1 MMDGPDGDKRE
12 PWEPWIAF
20 REAAPGLTIASPS
33 NTEPIARVSGYLQP
47 VVANARL
54 IAAAPD
60 LLATLEAISTAWGNL
75 ERKPVPTKH
84 PAYGTGETYLS
95 PAGRMIAA
103 ELIEQ
108 ARAAIAKAE
117 GK

>member
-1 MMDGPDGDKRE
+1 MRE
-12 PWEPWIAF
+12 TSKHTPGPWEIRDLQTGHGPVLLNDRNKIVATF
-20 REAAPGLTIASPS
+20 DTGGPNDADAS
-33 NTEPIARVSGYLQP
+33 
-47 VVANARL
+47 L

-108 ARAAIAKAE
+108 ARAAIAKAK